1 MTAGDA
7 AEHPAAASAAD
18 APAPT
23 SALRVRCDDCGPR
36 VVALSSVRLLGRAD
50 RWEYAFTCTGCG
62 SRVRR
67 PADAALQAVLRG
79 AGAAELILHVPPSVN
94 TSGDEA

>member
-1 MTAGDA
+1 VTAGDA
-7 AEHPAAASAAD
+7 AEQPAAASTAD
-18 APAPT
+18 DPAPT
-23 SALRVRCDDCGPR
+23 SAVRVRCDDCGPR

-67 PADAALQAVLRG
+67 SADAALQAVLRG
-79 AGAAELILHVPPSVN
+79 AGAAELILHAPPSVD
-94 TSGDEA
+94 TSEEQS